1 MTLPGIL
8 VIEDE
13 STLANNIKT
22 YLNRHGFDVH
32 VASNGGEGLKELE
45 PFKPDIV
52 LLDINLPDLNGLE
65 VLAQLRSHDARI
77 KVIMITGERDAQ
89 VAVSAMKAGA
99 YDYLNKPLILNE
111 LKLILEKA
119 TGQQRMEGALNYYR
133 KRDADGSGIS
143 QLLGESPPMRSLKQ
157 KVNQLLEAE
166 QLLTDGPPTSVLI
179 CGETGTGKE
188 LVARALHFNGARRE
202 KPFVTLN
209 CGAIPTNLL
218 EAELFGYE
226 KGAFTD
232 ARERKL
238 GLAETADGG
247 TLFLD
252 EIGDMEISSQV
263 KLLKLLEDRVIRR
276 LGGTRELA
284 VDVRIISATNQPLEI
299 AVQDGKFRSD
309 LYFRLRVIQFDVP
322 PLRSRDKDIL
332 LLAENFLVDQCKRYH
347 KKNLHFSATAKEA
360 LRSYTWPGNVRELRN
375 CVENAVLLAQ
385 APLIE
390 TANLTFT
397 SQISQTTRSGSHT
410 EPPRDSFGFPNSG
423 INLEEHEWRLMA
435 QALEKTQGN
444 VTRAARLLGISRDT
458 LRYRIEKRVNKP
470 LS

>member
-8 VIEDE
+8 VVEDE

-22 YLNRHGFDVH
+22 YLDRHGFDVR
-32 VASNGGEGLKELE
+32 VADNGGNGLQELE
-45 PFKPDIV
+45 RFKPDIV

-65 VLAQLRSHDARI
+65 VLARIRSHDARI
-77 KVIMITGERDAQ
+77 KVIVITGERNVQ

-99 YDYLNKPLILNE
+99 HDYMSKPLILNE
-111 LKLILEKA
+111 LKLLLEKA
-119 TGQQRMEGALNYYR
+119 TGQQRMEGALNYYQ
-133 KRDADGSGIS
+133 KRDADGSGLS
-143 QLLGESPPMRSLKQ
+143 RLLGESAPMRLLKQ
-157 KVNQLLEAE
+157 KINQLLEAE
-166 QLLTDGPPTSVLI
+166 QSLTDGPPTSVLV

-188 LVARALHFNGARRE
+188 LVARALHFNGPRRD

-209 CGAIPTNLL
+209 CGAIPINLL

-232 ARERKL
+232 ARERKT
-238 GLAETADGG
+238 GLAEAADGG

-252 EIGDMEISSQV
+252 EIGDVEPSSQV
-263 KLLKLLEDRVIRR
+263 KLLKLLEDRVVRR

-284 VDVRIISATNQPLEI
+284 VDVRIVSATNIPLET
-299 AVQDGKFRSD
+299 AVQSGNFRAD
-309 LYFRLRVIQFDVP
+309 LYFRLKVLQLELP
-322 PLRSRDKDIL
+322 PLRSRGKDIL
-332 LLAENFLVDQCKRYH
+332 LLAEYFLADQCKRYH
-347 KKNLHFSATAKEA
+347 KKNIQFSSAAKEA
-360 LRSYTWPGNVRELRN
+360 LLSYAWPGNVRELRN

-390 TANLTFT
+390 PGNLAFT
-397 SQISQTTRSGSHT
+397 SNISQARDRSGV
-410 EPPRDSFGFPNSG
+410 EPSRDSHGFPNSG
-423 INLEEHEWRLMA
+423 INLEEYEWRLMA

-444 VTRAARLLGISRDT
+444 VSRAAKLLGITRDT
-458 LRYRIEKRVNKP
+458 LRYRIEKHGNKL